1 MKGEL
6 YTAKPLD
13 ASTLSRIEQR
23 FSQTVGE
30 PVTLEMIV
38 QPQLLG
44 GIRIML
50 DGQLYDDTIAGQLA
64 SLGAVL

>member
-23 FSQTVGE
+23 FTQTVGE

-38 QPQLLG
+38 QPKLLG

-50 DGQLYDDTIAGQLA
+50 DGQL
-64 SLGAVL
+64 